1 MKLWFSL
8 FDETREYRGKEAP
21 YIDPSTQRWST
32 EFEANYEVILSELK
46 AYLENHNLKAYFNT
60 SMVNS
65 DSTWKTISL
74 RSWGI
79 EFKKQQK
86 YFPSTTEIIN
96 KYPEIISLSFN
107 LLSPGGKILP
117 HCGDTNAIFRS
128 HFGLDVPSTLPD
140 CGFCVQG
147 EERSWEN
154 GKWLIFMDA
163 FQHEAWNLTEN
174 NRIIIVMDTLR
185 DEYKSRKNKV
195 KSVVITSLFLQKRVE
210 KFKLLQKAPQW
221 AITTTATILRPM
233 ALLAINVVNWLRVY

>member
-96 KYPEIISLSFN
+96 KYPEIISLFWA
-107 LLSPGGKILP
+107 P
-117 HCGDTNAIFRS
+117 
-128 HFGLDVPSTLPD
+128 VTL
-140 CGFCVQG
+140 
-147 EERSWEN
+147 
-154 GKWLIFMDA
+154 
-163 FQHEAWNLTEN
+163 
-174 NRIIIVMDTLR
+174 TLR
-185 DEYKSRKNKV
+185 ARN
-195 KSVVITSLFLQKRVE
+195 Q
-210 KFKLLQKAPQW
+210 
-221 AITTTATILRPM
+221 
-233 ALLAINVVNWLRVY
+233 